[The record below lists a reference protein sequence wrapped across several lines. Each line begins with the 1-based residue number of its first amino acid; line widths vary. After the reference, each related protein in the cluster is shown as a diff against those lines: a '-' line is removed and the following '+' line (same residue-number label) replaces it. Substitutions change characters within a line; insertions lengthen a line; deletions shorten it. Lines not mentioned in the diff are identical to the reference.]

1 MIYSYGVTKQGHYHI
16 KTNAVCQDSHYIK
29 QIGERFAIAA
39 VADGLG
45 SEKYSDIASKIAAEN
60 SVQYCAEKIS
70 VSSPSDE
77 ILEIIKK
84 SFSDSLSKIEAI
96 ADAQN
101 NDITEYDTTLTL
113 AVYLN
118 GTLYYG
124 HSGDSGIVVLNQN
137 GVYQE
142 ITEQQRD
149 ENGCVY
155 PLCFGEK
162 FWCFGI
168 HSDVASVFLATDGML
183 ETLFPYLLQGEDV
196 NIYVVL
202 AEYMMNNDILQ
213 FGKIETAAIQK
224 KMENFIDGISGEQ
237 VSDDKTVL
245 VMLDTSVKTNRQP
258 ISYYQTP
265 DWATLKKKRD
275 EEYKRKAYPH
285 LFSDN

>member
-16 KTNAVCQDSHYIK
+16 KNNIICQDSHCIK
-29 QIGERFAIAA
+29 QIGEHFAIGA

-45 SEKYSDIASKIAAEN
+45 SEKYSDIASKIAVEN
-60 SVQYCAEKIS
+60 SVLYCTENINDDLSADK
-70 VSSPSDE
+70 
-77 ILEIIKK
+77 ILEIIRK
-84 SFSDSLSKIEAI
+84 SFSYALAKIEATAI
-96 ADAQN
+96 EQN

-118 GTLYYG
+118 ETVYYG

-137 GVYQE
+137 GIYE
-142 ITEQQRD
+142 AITEQQRD

-162 FWCFGI
+162 FWRFGT
-168 HSDVASVFLATDGML
+168 HNNVASVFLATDGMF
-183 ETLFPYLLQGEDV
+183 ETLFPYLLRGEDV
-196 NIYVVL
+196 SIYVAL

-213 FGKIETAAIQK
+213 FGKIETTAIQK
-224 KMENFIDGISGEQ
+224 KMENFIDNISGDQ

-245 VMLDTSVKTNRQP
+245 VVLDTSLKTNRQP
-258 ISYYQTP
+258 ITYYHPP
-265 DWATLKKKRD
+265 DWAKLKKKRD